1 MEVFSA
7 TVKIANE
14 RVHSYVFI
22 RSCDLHICW
31 NHFHMLRSFTIKKS
45 KAYANIAWKIERFSI
60 TMSSVRLFARIDWI
74 EQSLTPHPTPMF
86 ENTYFTI
93 FFSDF
98 KKTWLFTFIEMT
110 FQKNLKS
117 HKKYQVCWMFIEI
130 LASKPPSVMGTYM
143 NLSHTV
149 LSCKWH
155 SVAVSW
161 NTSINGY
168 TFTFMSSL
176 LSKMFDVGDRDLPLL
191 TSGNWVVKGCITN
204 WLRFY
209 VFTFFTFFGN
219 PKKHDF
225 LRFLRCCTRFL
236 EHCPTQYR
244 SFPRRSSQPV
254 TWLLLTNKQ

>member
-1 MEVFSA
+1 MFSA

-93 FFSDF
+93 FFR
-98 KKTWLFTFIEMT
+98 
-110 FQKNLKS
+110 FQKNMTFYLYWNDVSKKLKKS
-117 HKKYQVCWMFIEI
+117 QKVPSLLNVYRNFGLKT
-130 LASKPPSVMGTYM
+130 PSVMGTYM

-191 TSGNWVVKGCITN
+191 TSGNWVIKGCITN

-209 VFTFFTFFGN
+209 VFTFFTFYGN